1 MAKTPITSFQQIAAD
16 WESVL
21 SVSPVNSLFLSHQWQ
36 EVWWESFGD
45 GRQMDGFYLT
55 APEGNGVAAIA
66 SLARVGDTV
75 SFMGSQDTFDYN
87 DFMIR
92 PGYEQVFF
100 QSLLDRL
107 ADKDYEELRLDSL
120 IESSPTL
127 ELLPGIARKHG
138 YTVEIEQEDVTSG
151 VVLPETWEDY
161 LGYLSKKDRHELRR
175 KLRRLDAN
183 GEWRSYSVT
192 APGDVA
198 GRLDEFLHLMRSSK
212 TDKAE
217 FMTPEREQFFHRI
230 TERMAELDLIRLYF
244 LDLEGETVAAS
255 LCFDYGS
262 SRLLYNSGYNPEF
275 AYYSVGLLLNAMCL
289 RDAIEEGFEYF
300 DFLRGPEPY
309 KQHLGGRQRNLFKMV
324 VRRS

>member
-1 MAKTPITSFQQIAAD
+1 VAKTPITSFQQIAAD

-21 SVSPVNSLFLSHQWQ
+21 SVSPVNSLFLSPQWQ

-107 ADKDYEELRLDSL
+107 ADGDYGELRLDSL

-127 ELLPGIARKHG
+127 ELLPGMARKHG

-192 APGDVA
+192 APGEVA
-198 GRLDEFLHLMRSSK
+198 GRLGEFLQLMRSSK

-244 LDLEGETVAAS
+244 LDLKGETVAAS